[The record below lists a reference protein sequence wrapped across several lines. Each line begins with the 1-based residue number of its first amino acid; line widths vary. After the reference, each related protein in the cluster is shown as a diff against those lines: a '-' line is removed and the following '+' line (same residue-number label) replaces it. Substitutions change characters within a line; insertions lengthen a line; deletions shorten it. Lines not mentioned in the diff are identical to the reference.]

1 MEDQYNL
8 KGVICFGDQEYL
20 IQYGPHATLTC
31 PIHPNQT
38 KLAEKLVGTGAMV
51 NFYIKECPDM
61 RNDGELE
68 DFAILEDKESSDR
81 IHAVMEAVKGK
92 ELFKSLN
99 DHARE
104 TINSWST
111 TEVTEA
117 INLSDSVMSYV
128 NEQIELGNID
138 KSEKTWL
145 ESVCMHWYNEGKNG
159 KT

>member
-38 KLAEKLVGTGAMV
+38 KLAEKLVGTGMMV
-51 NFYIKECPDM
+51 KFYIRSCPDM
-61 RNDGELE
+61 KNGGELE
-68 DFAILEDKESSDR
+68 DFAILADKESSDR
-81 IHAVMEAVKGK
+81 IKAAMDALEGK
-92 ELFKSLN
+92 QLFRGLN
-99 DHARE
+99 DHAKE
-104 TINSWST
+104 IVNSWT
-111 TEVTEA
+111 TKDAIVTLD
-117 INLSDSVMSYV
+117 LSDSVMSYV

-145 ESVCMHWYNEGKNG
+145 ENVCMYWYNEGKNG

>member
-38 KLAEKLVGTGAMV
+38 KLAEKLVGTGMMV
-51 NFYIKECPDM
+51 RFYIRQCPDM
-61 RNDGELE
+61 KNGGELE
-68 DFAILEDKESSDR
+68 DFAILADNESSDR
-81 IHAVMEAVKGK
+81 IQKVADAIKGR
-92 ELFKSLN
+92 ELFKGLN

-104 TINSWST
+104 TINGLMSN
-111 TEVTEA
+111 VTERLD
-117 INLSDSVMSYV
+117 LSDSIRLYV
-128 NEQIELGNID
+128 NERIELGNID
-138 KSEKTWL
+138 ESKKTWL
-145 ESVCMHWYNEGKNG
+145 ENVCMYWYNEGKNG